1 MNIRIDTIAGTY
13 SGVLNVMGMWSEWRG
28 PRSRWSRST
37 KIVAFVA
44 SAVIAIVSVIAIG
57 YLGERAS
64 AATPVDARSTSV
76 AAVALGTAPDPNV
89 VVYPPSGGDRSCESW
104 AKRQVQK
111 FKNGRT
117 GNSAGI
123 QKKLMPKK
131 KWNRLMRDA
140 VKRYQKHHPEQV
152 RGEPRSWS
160 QPRGWGDWCPV
171 CDYFFE
177 AERCMST
184 GLHPSGCAEAKE
196 DSEEIHR
203 IGEKVA
209 KFTLVCGGGA
219 VMGAGL
225 G

>member
-1 MNIRIDTIAGTY
+1 
-13 SGVLNVMGMWSEWRG
+13 
-28 PRSRWSRST
+28 
-37 KIVAFVA
+37 
-44 SAVIAIVSVIAIG
+44 
-57 YLGERAS
+57 
-64 AATPVDARSTSV
+64 
-76 AAVALGTAPDPNV
+76 
-89 VVYPPSGGDRSCESW
+89 
-104 AKRQVQK
+104 
-111 FKNGRT
+111 
-117 GNSAGI
+117 
-123 QKKLMPKK
+123 MPKK

-140 VKRYQKHHPEQV
+140 VKRYQKHHLEQF
-152 RGEPRSWS
+152 RGQPRSWS

-184 GLHPSGCAEAKE
+184 GLHPAGCAEAKE

-225 G
+225 GRSPLGAIFGGFLICGWGKAAENAYAANCHSPRSGFMAVREPVC